1 MAQDLFGYDEVE
13 SVGQVQEE
21 QSKKKTATP
30 IYEPKKVQPSL
41 FACYDQQKYQRL
53 LRLIDRSTVN
63 DEEKEFL
70 RLAATR
76 FVEFNY
82 ETIADYYVCASKEM
96 QGLMEKLAL
105 VIIDFDRAIED
116 GFITLNKKMRELY
129 EQELEA
135 ARHE

>member
-1 MAQDLFGYDEVE
+1 MAQDLFGCDELE
-13 SVGQVQEE
+13 SVGQVQDG
-21 QSKKKTATP
+21 QSPKKTVTP

-41 FACYDQQKYQRL
+41 FACYDQQKYRRL

-63 DEEKEFL
+63 NEEKEFL

-82 ETIADYYVCASKEM
+82 ETIADYYVGASTEM

>member
-1 MAQDLFGYDEVE
+1 MAQDLFGYDKVE
-13 SVGQVQEE
+13 SVGQGQEK
-21 QSKKKTATP
+21 QSPKKTMTP

-41 FACYDQQKYQRL
+41 FACYDQQKYRRL

-82 ETIADYYVCASKEM
+82 ETIADYYVGASKEM
-96 QGLMEKLAL
+96 QGWLHY
-105 VIIDFDRAIED
+105 V
-116 GFITLNKKMRELY
+116 
-129 EQELEA
+129 EQENA
-135 ARHE
+135 

>member
-1 MAQDLFGYDEVE
+1 MAQDLFGYDKVE
-13 SVGQVQEE
+13 SIGQVQEE
-21 QSKKKTATP
+21 KSKKKTATP

-82 ETIADYYVCASKEM
+82 ETIADYYVGASKEM
-96 QGLMEKLAL
+96 QVLMEKLAL

-116 GFITLNKKMRELY
+116 GCITLNKKMRELY

-135 ARHE
+135 SRHE

>member
-1 MAQDLFGYDEVE
+1 MAQDLFGYDKVE
-13 SVGQVQEE
+13 SVGQEKK
-21 QSKKKTATP
+21 STKKTATP

-82 ETIADYYVCASKEM
+82 ETIADYYVGASKEM

>member
-1 MAQDLFGYDEVE
+1 MAQDLFGCDELE
-13 SVGQVQEE
+13 SVGQVQDG
-21 QSKKKTATP
+21 QSPKKTATP

-41 FACYDQQKYQRL
+41 FACYDQQKYRRL
-53 LRLIDRSTVN
+53 LRLIDRSTVK
-63 DEEKEFL
+63 KEFL

-82 ETIADYYVCASKEM
+82 ETIADYYVGASKEM